1 LIKKKVSMEEIIS
14 TFSSHIS
21 ENYASSEE
29 FRDNLDYLLKE
40 KRSRLGKDSYQ
51 DSLEKNIVFLDEL
64 VSGVE
69 HFLNRLLSGEAGMKI
84 ENLEN
89 ALKEIEEEGKR
100 RVQNRN
106 EIFEKDERRE
116 FKELKELKKKGGDV
130 YIEKLQFHYRYWM
143 TLRIFF
149 FEFLNVVVAIG
160 EKYELPRIDDG
171 EFRQILNHLEL
182 TANYYIGNVEVEDG
196 K

>member
-1 LIKKKVSMEEIIS
+1 MSKKKVSVEEILS

-21 ENYASSEE
+21 ENYASGEK
-29 FRDNLDYLLKE
+29 FRENLDYLLQE
-40 KRSRLGKDSYQ
+40 KRNRLDKDNYRS
-51 DSLEKNIVFLDEL
+51 SLEKNIVFLDEL

-69 HFLNRLLSGEAGMKI
+69 HFLSRLLSGEVRMKI

-89 ALKEIEEEGKR
+89 ALKEIEEEGRR
-100 RVQNRN
+100 RVQNRK
-106 EIFEKDERRE
+106 EIFREDERRE
-116 FKELKELKKKGGDV
+116 FRELKELKKKGGDI
-130 YIEKLQFHYRYWM
+130 YIDKLQFHYRYWM

-149 FEFLNVVVAIG
+149 FEFLNVVVSIG
-160 EKYELPRIDDG
+160 EKYELPRIDAA